1 MGGHGWVTVDAA
13 ELDMVTFGFFAATK
27 EGSEPAV
34 FRRCRAL
41 CALYCVLGASFLTY
55 ISLCF

>member
-34 FRRCRAL
+34 FHRCRAL
-41 CALYCVLGASFLTY
+41 CVVLYCVL
-55 ISLCF
+55 

>member
-13 ELDMVTFGFFAATK
+13 AVDMVTVGFFAATK

-34 FRRCRAL
+34 FRRCCSGL
-41 CALYCVLGASFLTY
+41 CIRSMLLDT